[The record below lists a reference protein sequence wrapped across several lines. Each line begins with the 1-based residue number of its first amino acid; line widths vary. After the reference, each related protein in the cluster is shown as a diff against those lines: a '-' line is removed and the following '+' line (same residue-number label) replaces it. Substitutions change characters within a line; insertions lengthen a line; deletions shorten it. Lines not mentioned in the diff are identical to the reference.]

1 MGPSEINVLTKA
13 FSVLHRL
20 GLTMYFFL
28 RQQNLLIATSFIRKE
43 LAHAFS
49 DLMELTCAI
58 NAHYRN
64 KVTGT
69 ALSAA
74 PFLTSRLTPA

>member
-28 RQQNLLIATSFIRKE
+28 RQQNLIIATSFIRKE

-64 KVTGT
+64 KATGMT
-69 ALSAA
+69 MSVAFFS
-74 PFLTSRLTPA
+74 TS